1 MTMKRKFTINF
12 ILMLAAAFTT
22 LYATKAGIWFTA
34 CGAALLCA
42 VVIYKLFK
50 QFDECTDALND
61 EKQCSR
67 LIAKKSTDTERE
79 LLFYKTIMNGV
90 DTAVI
95 TATDSGHIE
104 WANTAAQAITQ
115 NSDILRNEI
124 VAAIKEEKSDVCID
138 GKEYAISASLITT
151 RNSSQYIIA
160 LKNIHS
166 SIEKSKVESWHKLVR
181 VLTHEI
187 MNSMTPIISLS
198 STLCNSIKG
207 EEIVNDNMENV
218 RHGLEIISRRNSGLL
233 SFVENYRKLTH
244 LAAPE
249 KRPVTMNELIA
260 DLRKLFP
267 QAYITFDTEGTADT
281 TIQAD
286 RTQMEQVLINLLK
299 NAVEA
304 CDERER
310 NSNGDDYH
318 KQITVSTQVD
328 KKKKM
333 LTIGIS
339 DNGIGILKSA
349 QQQIFIPFFTTKKS
363 GSGIGL
369 SLCKQII
376 INHGGDI
383 DITSQDESGCFVE
396 CKLPLE

>member
-12 ILMLAAAFTT
+12 ILLLATALTT
-22 LYATKAGIWFTA
+22 LYATKTGIWFTA

-42 VVIYKLFK
+42 IVIYKLFK

-67 LIAKKSTDTERE
+67 LTAKKSADTERE

-207 EEIVNDNMENV
+207 EDIENDNMENV
-218 RHGLEIISRRNSGLL
+218 RHGLEIISRRSSGLL

-249 KRPVTMNELIA
+249 KHPVAMKELIA

-267 QAYITFDTEGTADT
+267 QPYIAFDTEGTADT

-310 NSNGDDYH
+310 NSNKNDYH
-318 KQITVSTQVD
+318 KQITVSTRVD
-328 KKKKM
+328 ANKKM

-339 DNGIGILKSA
+339 DNGIGILESA
-349 QQQIFIPFFTTKKS
+349 QQQVFIPFFTTKKS

-383 DITSQDESGCFVE
+383 DISSQNESGCCVE
-396 CKLPLE
+396 CKLPL